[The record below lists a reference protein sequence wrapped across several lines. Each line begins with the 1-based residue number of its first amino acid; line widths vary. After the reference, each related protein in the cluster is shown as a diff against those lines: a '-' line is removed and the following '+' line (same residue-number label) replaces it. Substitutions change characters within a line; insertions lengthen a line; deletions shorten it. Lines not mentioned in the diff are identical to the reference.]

1 MVFEDKTNPFMPVK
15 KKYKRVLLKISGEV
29 LGDRKG
35 HGIDME
41 ALGKIAKEIADLNKH
56 KIQVV
61 VVNGGGNIWRYRDT
75 KNSGIER
82 TTSDYMGM
90 MATIMNGVALQS
102 AIERKGVHSRV
113 ATSLDLPQIA
123 EPYIRR
129 RAIRHLEKNRIV
141 ICAGGTGNPYFTT
154 DTAAALRAVEL
165 GCDVILKAT
174 KVDGVYTA
182 DPKKDSKA
190 KRYKKLS
197 YAEAIAKNLK
207 VMDQTAFS
215 LCRESNMNIV
225 VFNMYRKNAIL
236 DAALGKDIGTLVS

>member
-1 MVFEDKTNPFMPVK
+1 MI
-15 KKYKRVLLKISGEV
+15 KISGEV
-29 LGDRKG
+29 LGDSHG
-35 HGIDME
+35 HGIDTK
-41 ALGKIAKEIADLNKH
+41 ALTKIAKELVGLNKH
-56 KIQVV
+56 KIQIV

-102 AIERKGVHSRV
+102 AIEKNGAHSRV
-113 ATSLDLPQIA
+113 ATALDLPQIA

-129 RAIRHLEKNRIV
+129 RVIRHLEKNRIV

-182 DPKKDSKA
+182 DPMKDKKA
-190 KRYKKLS
+190 KKYKKLS
-197 YAEAIAKNLK
+197 YNEAIEKNLQ

-215 LCRESNMNIV
+215 LCRESKMKII
-225 VFNMYRKNAIL
+225 VFNMHKKNAIL
-236 DAALGKDIGTLVS
+236 NAAQGKDIGTIVS

>member
-1 MVFEDKTNPFMPVK
+1 M
-15 KKYKRVLLKISGEV
+15 LKISGEV
-29 LGDRKG
+29 LGDPKG
-35 HGIDME
+35 QGIDTK
-41 ALGKIAKEIADLNKH
+41 ALTKIAKELVDLNKH

-102 AIERKGVHSRV
+102 AIEKNGAHSRV
-113 ATSLDLPQIA
+113 ATALDLPQIA

-129 RAIRHLEKNRIV
+129 RVIRHLEKNRIV

-165 GCDVILKAT
+165 DCDVILKAT

-182 DPKKDSKA
+182 DPEKDKKA
-190 KRYKKLS
+190 KMYKKLS
-197 YAEAIAKNLK
+197 YLEAIENNLQ

-215 LCRESNMNIV
+215 LCRESKMKIV
-225 VFNMYRKNAIL
+225 VFNMHKKNAIL
-236 DAALGKDIGTLVS
+236 HAAQGKDIGTLVS

>member
-1 MVFEDKTNPFMPVK
+1 MASA
-15 KKYKRVLLKISGEV
+15 KKYKRIMIKISGEV
-29 LGDRKG
+29 LGDASG
-35 HGIDME
+35 HGIDTK
-41 ALGKIAKEIADLNKH
+41 ALNKIAKELVDLNKH
-56 KIQVV
+56 KIQIV

-102 AIERKGVHSRV
+102 AIEKNGAHSRV
-113 ATSLDLPQIA
+113 ATALDLPQIA

-129 RAIRHLEKNRIV
+129 RVIRHLEKNRIV

-165 GCDVILKAT
+165 DCDVILKAT

-182 DPKKDSKA
+182 DPLKDKKA
-190 KRYKKLS
+190 KKYKKLS
-197 YAEAIAKNLK
+197 YSEAIEKNLQ

-215 LCRESNMNIV
+215 LCRESKMKIV
-225 VFNMYRKNAIL
+225 VFNMHKKDAIL
-236 DAALGKDIGTLVS
+236 HAAQGKDIGTLVS

>member
-1 MVFEDKTNPFMPVK
+1 MALR
-15 KKYKRVLLKISGEV
+15 KKYKRVMLKISGEV
-29 LGDRKG
+29 LGDAHG
-35 HGIDME
+35 QGIDTK
-41 ALGKIAKEIADLNKH
+41 ALNKIAKEIADLNKH

-102 AIERKGVHSRV
+102 AIEKMGAHCRV
-113 ATSLDLPQIA
+113 ATALDLPQIA

-129 RAIRHLEKNRIV
+129 RVIRHLEKNRIV

-165 GCDVILKAT
+165 DCDVILKAT

-182 DPKKDSKA
+182 DPEKDKRA

-197 YAEAIAKNLK
+197 YTEAIEKNLQ

-215 LCRESNMNIV
+215 LCRESRMEIV
-225 VFNMYRKNAIL
+225 VFNMHKKDAIL
-236 DAALGKDIGTLVS
+236 QAAQGKDIGTLVS

>member
-1 MVFEDKTNPFMPVK
+1 MPTT

-29 LGDRKG
+29 LGDKDG
-35 HGIDME
+35 QGIDTK
-41 ALGKIAKEIADLNKH
+41 ALNKIAKEIAELNKH

-102 AIERKGVHSRV
+102 AIERHGVHCRV
-113 ATSLDLPQIA
+113 STALDLPQIA

-129 RAIRHLEKNRIV
+129 RVIRHLEKNRIV

-154 DTAAALRAVEL
+154 DTASALRAVEL
-165 GCDVILKAT
+165 ECDVILKAT

-182 DPKKDSKA
+182 DPEKDKSA
-190 KRYKKLS
+190 KRYKKIS
-197 YAEAIAKNLK
+197 YLEAIEKNLQ

-215 LCRESNMNIV
+215 LCRESKMKIV
-225 VFNMYRKNAIL
+225 VFNMHKKDAIL
-236 DAALGKDIGTLVS
+236 HAAQGQDIGTLVS